1 MSTPIRL
8 LIPFAGLFACVPW
21 PPFEGC
27 IDAGCTTETTTSTG
41 DVLPTST
48 DGGIQT
54 VTGEQDSPSSTAPDA
69 ESGAETDINTTG
81 EPAQLPVIVTVELKP
96 DPIQFNG
103 LITLTITTEYADG
116 VRMALDS
123 GDPIE
128 LTSSERGLFSG
139 EISVLTGL
147 KNGPRVAL
155 LTPHQGEFEGQAV
168 AAPYTID
175 LPTPGSQGFWETGD
189 LIGTGQVAAMATLPT
204 GEVIELGT
212 HFDKK
217 ANASRC
223 YLRRRDKA
231 GAWGPDDLVTI
242 LPDSDCTAID
252 LKVDDQ
258 GAMFVVVHR
267 HGLDGTRWWLAK
279 IPAWGLGATNLGI
292 GAKDESA
299 VALAHHASGT
309 VAVCGSAPTPST
321 DVDAAAWIFRPNL
334 PGETRAFDYQG
345 NEGEKPAHSF
355 DERTRDCAFTGDTLA
370 LVGEANGVHGEEKV
384 PRNRLFILRLE
395 TAANTPAWTVAPSGV
410 KTQSGAQAVA
420 SDDQDRLVLAGYTC
434 DDACKPEGDLRI
446 YDTQGDLAS
455 QVSLGLFPNPQF
467 GAQDLAWSPAG
478 YAVVAT
484 GGMVGNEAAFTV
496 RAFVPAKVE
505 PAWTFTREDNQLL
518 HMALAL
524 AIGPF
529 GEVYAG
535 GLGANGFPAVAY
547 IGG

>member
-8 LIPFAGLFACVPW
+8 LLPFAGLLACTPW

-27 IDAGCTTETTTSTG
+27 IDAGCPMETTSTG
-41 DVLPTST
+41 DVFPTTSAG
-48 DGGIQT
+48 DGIQT
-54 VTGEQDSPSSTAPDA
+54 VTGENDGQSATAPDA
-69 ESGAETDINTTG
+69 ESGTETGTNTTG
-81 EPAQLPVIVTVELKP
+81 EPAEPPLIVTVELKP
-96 DPIQFNG
+96 DPIEFNG
-103 LITLTITTEYADG
+103 FIAVTVTTEHADK
-116 VRMALDS
+116 VLLAVDS

-128 LTSSERGLFSG
+128 LATSERGLFSG

-147 KNGPRVAL
+147 KNGPHVAL
-155 LTPHQGEFEGQAV
+155 LTPLQGKFEGQAV
-168 AAPYTID
+168 PAPYTID
-175 LPTPGSQGFWETGD
+175 LPKPGTQGFWETGD

-204 GEVIELGT
+204 GEVLELGT

-217 ANASRC
+217 VGASRC
-223 YLRRRDKA
+223 YLRRRNKA

-252 LKVDDQ
+252 LQVDDQ

-292 GAKDESA
+292 GAKDETA

-309 VAVCGSAPTPST
+309 VAVCGAAPTPST
-321 DVDAAAWIFRPNL
+321 DIDAMAWIFRPNL
-334 PGETRAFDYQG
+334 PGETQVFDYQEDG
-345 NEGEKPAHSF
+345 KKPPHSF
-355 DERTRDCAFTGDTLA
+355 DDRTRDCVFTGDALA
-370 LVGEANGVHGEEKV
+370 IVGEVNGLHEQEQDY
-384 PRNRLFILRLE
+384 RNRLFILRFD
-395 TAANTPAWTVAPSGV
+395 TANTTTAWIVAPSGV

-420 SDDQDRLVLAGYTC
+420 IDDQGRLVLAGYTC
-434 DDACKPEGDLRI
+434 DDVCKPEGDLRI

-484 GGMVGNEAAFTV
+484 GGLVGNEAAFTV

-505 PAWTFTREDNQLL
+505 PAWTFTREDNQLIHL
-518 HMALAL
+518 ALAL

-547 IGG
+547 IAG

>member
-8 LIPFAGLFACVPW
+8 LLPFAVLLGCPQW
-21 PPFEGC
+21 PPYEGC
-27 IDAGCTTETTTSTG
+27 IDAGCIAETTSTTG
-41 DVLPTST
+41 DVLPTTSAG
-48 DGGIQT
+48 DGVQT
-54 VTGEQDSPSSTAPDA
+54 VTGDNDSPSSTAPDTEA
-69 ESGAETDINTTG
+69 GTNTT
-81 EPAQLPVIVTVELKP
+81 ELADSPLIVTVELKP

-103 LITLTITTEYADG
+103 LIAVTVTTDHADG
-116 VRMALDS
+116 VRMDLGS

-128 LTSSERGLFSG
+128 LASSEHGLFSG

-147 KNGPRVAL
+147 KNGQHVAL
-155 LTPHQGEFEGQAV
+155 LTPHQGEFEGPAV
-168 AAPYTID
+168 EAPYTIA
-175 LPTPGSQGFWETGD
+175 LPKPGSQGFWETGD

-204 GEVIELGT
+204 GEVLELGT
-212 HFDKK
+212 HFDKNK
-217 ANASRC
+217 NASRC

-231 GAWGPDDLVTI
+231 GAWGPEDLVTI
-242 LPDSDCTAID
+242 LPDSDCTAVD
-252 LKVDDQ
+252 LQVDDQ

-267 HGLDGTRWWLAK
+267 HGLDGTRWWLAQ
-279 IPAWGLGATNLGI
+279 IPAWGLGPTNLGI
-292 GAKDESA
+292 GAKDETA

-309 VAVCGSAPTPST
+309 VAVCGTAPTPLI
-321 DVDAAAWIFRPNL
+321 DVDAAVWIFRPNL
-334 PGETRAFDYQG
+334 PGETQVFDYRD
-345 NEGEKPAHSF
+345 NGEKPVHSF
-355 DERTRDCAFTGDTLA
+355 DDRTRDCAFTGDTLA
-370 LVGEANGVHGEEKV
+370 LVGEANGRHGEDAFL
-384 PRNRLFILRLE
+384 RDRLFILRLD
-395 TAANTPAWTVAPSGV
+395 TANNTFAWTVAPSGV

-420 SDDQDRLVLAGYTC
+420 IDDQGRLVLAGYTC
-434 DDACKPEGDLRI
+434 DDVCKPEGDLRV

-455 QVSLGLFPNPQF
+455 HVSLGLFPNPQF
-467 GAQDLAWSPAG
+467 GVQDLAWSPAG

-524 AIGPF
+524 AIGHF